1 MLAFLSALLLSLGAS
16 APPPYTVSSGVVLTP
31 ALEREIGELA
41 RAMYKETRHRI
52 HITSGVRPPRA
63 QARAM
68 YGKLMA
74 GGSLSIYR
82 RAALVEPIR
91 KVYREGKKKR
101 WKKERI
107 IAAMAAELQGQ
118 VDAGRFLSR
127 HLAGRAFDVRS
138 TGMRKK
144 TRATFRRV
152 AREVGGLR
160 VLEEGRP
167 PHFHLE
173 VLGGGDDGEDDGD
186 VH

>member
-1 MLAFLSALLLSLGAS
+1 MLGFLSALLLSLGAS
-16 APPPYTVSSGVVLTP
+16 APPAYTVAPGVVLNP
-31 ALEREIGELA
+31 LLERHIGELA
-41 RAMYKETRHRI
+41 RAVFKETRHRI
-52 HITSGVRPPRA
+52 HVTSGVRPPRA

-68 YGKLMA
+68 YAKLMA

-82 RAALVEPIR
+82 RAALVEPLR

-101 WKKERI
+101 WKKDRI
-107 IAAMAAELQGQ
+107 ISAMASEIQDQ
-118 VDAGRFLSR
+118 VESGRFLSR

-144 TRATFRRV
+144 TRATFRRIV
-152 AREVGGLR
+152 REVGGMR

-173 VLGGGDDGEDDGD
+173 ILGGGDDEDDGAVD
-186 VH
+186 